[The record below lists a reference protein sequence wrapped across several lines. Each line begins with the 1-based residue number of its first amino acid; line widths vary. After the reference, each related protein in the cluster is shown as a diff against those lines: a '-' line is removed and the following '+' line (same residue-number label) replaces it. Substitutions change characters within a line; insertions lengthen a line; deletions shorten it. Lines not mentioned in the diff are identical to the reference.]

1 MPTNDGHRQ
10 NVKKR
15 FREEGL
21 DNFAEHHVLEL
32 LLFYCIPRKNTKELA
47 KLLLEQF
54 GSLSQ
59 VLEANPEE
67 LQKVPGVGENVA
79 TFLNFVPAV
88 SRYYSA
94 QRSEKH
100 ERLDSTEKF
109 GAYLK
114 KRFIGRRNETV
125 FLLCM
130 DAKGKALCCREI
142 GEGSINSAAVPV
154 RRIVETALGVGA
166 SVAVLAHNHP
176 SGLALPSAEDIATTR
191 RIAKALNAVEIVLA
205 DHIIVADDDFVSLA
219 QSNLIPRY

>member
-15 FREEGL
+15 FRKEGL

-32 LLFYCIPRKNTKELA
+32 LLFYCIPRKDTKDLA
-47 KLLLEQF
+47 KLLLKQF
-54 GSLSQ
+54 GSLVQ
-59 VLEANPEE
+59 VLEATPEE

-79 TFLNFVPAV
+79 TFLKLIPAV
-88 SRYYSA
+88 SRYYFD
-94 QRSEKH
+94 QRKEKY
-100 ERLDSTEKF
+100 EPLDSTVKI

-114 KRFIGRRNETV
+114 THFIGRRNETV